1 MKQKQNRGKQADGS
15 PNPIDIYVGNRIKLR
30 RLELGLTQEKLAQSI
45 SISFQ
50 QLQKYENGA
59 NRISASRLYDFSVVL
74 GVPVGYF
81 YENMPEKIKL
91 MSPRGDNY
99 SVISKNIYSETEK
112 WQEIIC
118 FLQNKNNLK
127 KVKTIINALY
137 KICN

>member
-1 MKQKQNRGKQADGS
+1 MKQRQNRGKQADGT
-15 PNPIDIYVGNRIKLR
+15 PNPVDIYVGNRIKLR
-30 RLELGLTQEKLAQSI
+30 RLELGLTQERLAQNI
-45 SISFQ
+45 NISFQ

-81 YENMPEKIKL
+81 YENMSEKIKL
-91 MSPRGDNY
+91 MSPRGINR
-99 SVISKNIYSETEK
+99 SSISENIYVEIEK

-118 FLQNKNNLK
+118 FLQNKSNFK
-127 KVKTIINALY
+127 KVKSIINALY

>member
-1 MKQKQNRGKQADGS
+1 MKQNRGKQADGR
-15 PNPIDIYVGNRIKLR
+15 PNPIDVYVGNRIKLR
-30 RLELGLTQEKLAQSI
+30 RLELGLTQERLAQNI
-45 SISFQ
+45 NISFQ

-91 MSPRGDNY
+91 MIPRGDNY
-99 SVISKNIYSETEK
+99 SVNSKNIYSETEK
-112 WQEIIC
+112 WQEIIF